1 MADESLGGMVFD
13 AEKITKRR
21 LRKSKIEYLVKWKGK
36 IGKELDRLTIF
47 SPYFLIQR
55 LVPAILHMGARGEH
69 PGPQADPAVR
79 EEDDHAGNLARKRWG
94 VLEHCRRLGGEQR
107 PSRTQ
112 EGTEAEIVE
121 GQEQVERE
129 GEGRVGE
136 EGGEREEGGQGQEAC
151 LPATDR
157 ERKDTQGG

>member
-55 LVPAILHMGARGEH
+55 LVPAILHIGARGEY
-69 PGPQADPAVR
+69 PGPQADPAV
-79 EEDDHAGNLARKRWG
+79 
-94 VLEHCRRLGGEQR
+94 
-107 PSRTQ
+107 
-112 EGTEAEIVE
+112 
-121 GQEQVERE
+121 
-129 GEGRVGE
+129 
-136 EGGEREEGGQGQEAC
+136 
-151 LPATDR
+151 
-157 ERKDTQGG
+157 